1 MPQLMKTFTQTI
13 NGRYIKLM
21 TRTVCAVKA
30 NTLPISL
37 LWFWCL
43 HVTTLAECDAII
55 LFMNIQSEI
64 GKKGNSACDIRS
76 LWKSTLLRDG
86 KQLER
91 CIRLQATPCSFL
103 PVCVCEC
110 VCVSQCRGGQ
120 LLYSPHIWNESI
132 RMCWV
137 SEQTGMQCVYL
148 QLNTIKVGDV
158 NSRNVN
164 ATYPINVYSWLIYSM
179 YQGAVTCM

>member
-55 LFMNIQSEI
+55 LFMNIQSET

-110 VCVSQCRGGQ
+110 VCVS
-120 LLYSPHIWNESI
+120 
-132 RMCWV
+132 V
-137 SEQTGMQCVYL
+137 SWRSAFIQSTYL
-148 QLNTIKVGDV
+148 EWKYTDV
-158 NSRNVN
+158 LSVWANRH
-164 ATYPINVYSWLIYSM
+164 
-179 YQGAVTCM
+179 AVCLPSVKYN